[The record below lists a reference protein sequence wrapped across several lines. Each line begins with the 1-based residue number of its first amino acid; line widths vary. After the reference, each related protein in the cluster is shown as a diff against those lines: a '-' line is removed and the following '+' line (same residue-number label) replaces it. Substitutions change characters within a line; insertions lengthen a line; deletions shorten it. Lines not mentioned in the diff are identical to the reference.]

1 MDINKIKSLLEH
13 NKSDIAFI
21 VGNGIN
27 RHFNDNNQV
36 SWENL
41 LLDLW
46 DKYLFSTQSSI
57 PDGISFTEFYDILE
71 INNYETIHNFNLV
84 LQKDIKEK
92 MLQWHGNN
100 EQNMVIE
107 KIKSLNAPL
116 LTVNFDNLIPTS
128 MNLEFY
134 KIKDSK
140 FSDFYPWSCYYS
152 DKELTNPVEGFGVW
166 YINGMV
172 KYHRSIKLG
181 LSQYMGNVG
190 HARKLIHNNI
200 ETNSFI
206 GKNQNYWDGYRTWL
220 HIIFNKSLFI
230 FGFGLGEQ
238 EIFMRW
244 LLIERAKY
252 FRKFPDRKHKGW
264 FLVKN
269 NSLSDGQKLFFHSV
283 GIEVIEVENYKNIY
297 QDIWE

>member
-1 MDINKIKSLLEH
+1 MNINDIKNLFER
-13 NKSDIAFI
+13 NKSDITFI

-27 RHFNDNNQV
+27 RHFNDNNQI
-36 SWENL
+36 SWETL
-41 LLDLW
+41 LLNLW
-46 DKYLFSTQSSI
+46 DKYLFSTQSVI

-71 INNYETIHNFNLV
+71 INNYEKIHNFNLV
-84 LQKDIKEK
+84 LQKDIKEN
-92 MLQWHGNN
+92 MLKWSNNN
-100 EQNMVIE
+100 EQNIVIN
-107 KIKSLNAPL
+107 KIKSFNAPL
-116 LTVNFDNLIPTS
+116 LTVNFDNLIPRS
-128 MNLEFY
+128 MNLDFY
-134 KIKDSK
+134 KIENSK

-152 DKELTNPVEGFGVW
+152 DKELDNPTEGFGVW

-200 ETNSFI
+200 ETIAFV
-206 GKNQNYWDGYRTWL
+206 GKNKNYWAGYKTWL

-252 FRKFPDRKHKGW
+252 FRKFPERKHKGW
-264 FLVKN
+264 FLVKQ
-269 NSLSDGQKLFFHSV
+269 NSLSDGQKLFFLSV
-283 GIEVIEVENYKNIY
+283 GIEVIEVENYQNIY

>member
-1 MDINKIKSLLEH
+1 MNINSIKNLLER

-27 RHFNDNNQV
+27 RHFNDNNQI
-36 SWENL
+36 SWEDL

-71 INNYETIHNFNLV
+71 INNYETINNFNLV
-84 LQKDIKEK
+84 LQKDIKEN
-92 MLQWHGNN
+92 MLKWNGNN
-100 EQNMVIE
+100 EQNIVIN
-107 KIKSLNAPL
+107 KIKNLDAPL
-116 LTVNFDNLIPTS
+116 LTVNFDDLIPQS
-128 MNLEFY
+128 MNLDFH
-134 KIKDSK
+134 KIQDSK

-152 DKELTNPVEGFGVW
+152 DKQLDNPAEGFGVW

-200 ETNSFI
+200 ETISFV
-206 GKNQNYWDGYRTWL
+206 GKNQNYWAGYKTWL

-230 FGFGLGEQ
+230 FGFELGEQ

-252 FRKFPDRKHKGW
+252 FRKFPERKHKGW
-264 FLVKN
+264 FLVQK

-283 GIEVIEVENYKNIY
+283 GIEVIEVENYQNIY

>member
-1 MDINKIKSLLEH
+1 MNINDIKNLLER

-27 RHFNDNNQV
+27 RHFNDNNNI
-36 SWENL
+36 SWEDL

-46 DKYLFSTQSSI
+46 DKYLFSTQSTI

-71 INNYETIHNFNLV
+71 INNYETIDNFNLV
-84 LQKDIKEK
+84 LQKDIKEN
-92 MLQWHGNN
+92 MLKWNTN
-100 EQNMVIE
+100 DTQNIVIN

-116 LTVNFDNLIPTS
+116 LTVNFDDLIPKS
-128 MNLEFY
+128 MNLDFH
-134 KIKDSK
+134 KIHDSK

-152 DKELTNPVEGFGVW
+152 DRILDNPTEGFGVW

-200 ETNSFI
+200 EAISFV
-206 GKNQNYWDGYRTWL
+206 GKNQNYWEGYETWL

-252 FRKFPDRKHKGW
+252 FKKFPERKHKGW
-264 FLVKN
+264 FLVQK

-283 GIEVIEVENYKNIY
+283 GIEVIEVENYQNIY

>member
-1 MDINKIKSLLEH
+1 MDINSIKSLLER

-21 VGNGIN
+21 VGNGLN
-27 RHFNDNNQV
+27 RHFNDSNQI

-71 INNYETIHNFNLV
+71 INNYEKINNFNLV
-84 LQKDIKEK
+84 LQKDIKEN
-92 MLQWHGNN
+92 MLKWNSN
-100 EQNMVIE
+100 DKQNIVIA
-107 KIKSLNAPL
+107 KIKKLDAPL
-116 LTVNFDNLIPTS
+116 LTVNFDDLIPQS
-128 MNLEFY
+128 MNLDFH
-134 KIKDSK
+134 KIHDSK

-152 DKELTNPVEGFGVW
+152 DKVLDNPAEGFGVW

-181 LSQYMGNVG
+181 LSQYMGNVS

-200 ETNSFI
+200 ETISFV
-206 GKNQNYWDGYRTWL
+206 GKDQNYWAGYKTWL

-264 FLVKN
+264 FLVQKN
-269 NSLSDGQKLFFHSV
+269 SFSDGQKLFFNSV
-283 GIEVIEVENYKNIY
+283 GIEVIEVENYQNIY